1 MHFSFS
7 WRRYL
12 EDDDDIGSLVDPEA
26 CFQSDQG
33 GDISIS
39 PVPVAKTRITPSNK
53 NGDPGSCYDKHMSE
67 SPHVLVQRDANSD
80 SGNNADNQDSIR
92 SSLSDLAATLN
103 DAMRQGNDPAQCET
117 IDLREMSGSDVVF
130 VIDENTLNE
139 YLNTKGLPL
148 LEGPLS
154 LDGDSVTFLPL
165 VSDEESDVDTNTE
178 GNVNPSAQLD
188 EGSKTVGI
196 ENIVAESATSESK
209 EGIKDSETEAGS
221 KETVGTTEEES
232 ACTKQTRETMEATSN
247 TKEARKNTHPVS
259 GAEGTIR
266 SEQRTS
272 GAQEVKK
279 ITQVKFDA
287 KEIAL
292 TGTVDKTARV
302 ITKSVFSANE
312 PAVSEIKVISLPNKN
327 ARTQLREAITKKL
340 NQNGHREATGD
351 GKELHGDT
359 TSAIASSVN
368 VLEKGDQV
376 SGCTIHYENEISTSG
391 KSSGTTILTS
401 GKASGTMAKVRQ
413 TNSLS
418 RVDRSSEKQCSVGV
432 DKNRVSSPCKRQ
444 RSATCLIENECTR
457 RKL

>member
-39 PVPVAKTRITPSNK
+39 PVPVAKTRITPSNT
-53 NGDPGSCYDKHMSE
+53 NGDTGSCYDKHMSE
-67 SPHVLVQRDANSD
+67 SPHVLVKRDVDSD
-80 SGNNADNQDSIR
+80 DGNNADGQYSI

-103 DAMRQGNDPAQCET
+103 DAMRQGNDPAQCQA

-139 YLNTKGLPL
+139 YLNTKGQPL
-148 LEGPLS
+148 HEGPLS

-178 GNVNPSAQLD
+178 RNVKSSTQFD
-188 EGSKTVGI
+188 EGSETAGI
-196 ENIVAESATSESK
+196 AESATSESK

-221 KETVGTTEEES
+221 KETVGTTEAES
-232 ACTKQTRETMEATSN
+232 TCTKQTRETMEATSI
-247 TKEARKNTHPVS
+247 TKETRQNTHPVS
-259 GAEGTIR
+259 GAKETIR

-279 ITQVKFDA
+279 ATQVKFDA
-287 KEIAL
+287 KEITL
-292 TGTVDKTARV
+292 TDTSDKTARV

-312 PAVSEIKVISLPNKN
+312 AGGHTPAVSEIKVISLPNKS
-327 ARTQLREAITKKL
+327 ARIQLREAITKKL
-340 NQNGHREATGD
+340 NQNEHREATGD
-351 GKELHGDT
+351 GKELLGCT
-359 TSAIASSVN
+359 TRTIASSAD

-376 SGCTIHYENEISTSG
+376 SGCIIHYENEI
-391 KSSGTTILTS
+391 LTS
-401 GKASGTMAKVRQ
+401 GKGSGTTGKVRQ

-418 RVDRSSEKQCSVGV
+418 RVDRSSEKLCSVGV